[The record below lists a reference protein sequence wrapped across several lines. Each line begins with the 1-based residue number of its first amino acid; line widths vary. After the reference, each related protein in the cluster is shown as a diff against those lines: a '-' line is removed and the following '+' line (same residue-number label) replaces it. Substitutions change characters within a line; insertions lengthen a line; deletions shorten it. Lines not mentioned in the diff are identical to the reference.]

1 MAHSVI
7 KMSTLGTVVIRQSVR
22 IVACKV
28 QHVSE
33 YPVMIMAAV
42 YVMTMSRRKTLGAI
56 LSSDVQVN
64 QHFEPSLANYWLY
77 VGNIIFSLVLLIIL

>member
-1 MAHSVI
+1 
-7 KMSTLGTVVIRQSVR
+7 MSTRGTVVIRQSVR

-42 YVMTMSRRKTLGAI
+42 HVMTMSRRKTLVAI

-64 QHFEPSLANYWLY
+64 QHFEPSLAN
-77 VGNIIFSLVLLIIL
+77 VLLLKRYFFIGAPYYIIRIYKFDG